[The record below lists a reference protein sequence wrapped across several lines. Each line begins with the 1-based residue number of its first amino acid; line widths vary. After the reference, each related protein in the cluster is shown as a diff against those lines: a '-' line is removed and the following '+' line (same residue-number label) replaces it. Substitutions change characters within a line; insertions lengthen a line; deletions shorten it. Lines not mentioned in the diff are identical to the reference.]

1 MSKTRRIFRETTC
14 ICCARKVSR
23 ELNRCTKTVNRILEL
38 NVEFYVEDLITN
50 SGIEK
55 YLIIISFP
63 VGENIPD
70 ELIRNAERCYELK
83 MACIRDNA
91 SQWEIETLSPEEFE
105 EIYYG

>member
-14 ICCARKVSR
+14 ICSARKCTR
-23 ELNRCTKTVNRILEL
+23 ELNRCTKTLNRILEL
-38 NVEFYVEDLITN
+38 NVEFYVEEHVGN

-83 MACIRDNA
+83 MACVRDNI